1 MKEDSFAIGIIETPQ
16 DEYINKTWLVQK
28 LNEAV
33 TEIKEKVP
41 DQPDYAVIVETLAQ
55 TINKI
60 QPADVVEVVRCK
72 DCKYCISAIA
82 DDAEYELCIVDNDVF
97 PVSVQKQ
104 HFCSRGAKED
114 KYT

>member
-1 MKEDSFAIGIIETPQ
+1 MKEDSFAIGIIEIPQ

-41 DQPDYAVIVETLAQ
+41 DQPDYAAIVETLAQ

-60 QPADVVEVVRCK
+60 QPADVVEVRHAKWVSSKQYNGNPECPVCFYVTDEK
-72 DCKYCISAIA
+72 TNYCPHCGALMDKEGKYGR
-82 DDAEYELCIVDNDVF
+82 D
-97 PVSVQKQ
+97 
-104 HFCSRGAKED
+104 
-114 KYT
+114 